1 MDKIHEDKK
10 NIFIAVQKVLD
21 ENTEIWNNQ
30 SSLVMAKVAL
40 DGKLMELSNLKLIN
54 DRDTDDKTSD
64 KVEIRD
70 KLIET
75 TIDISSSILDY
86 ASKTGNNDLYE
97 KVNYTKSDL
106 ELSRDTILKDMCQ
119 LICKKANENIENL
132 INFNVN
138 KKELFAYEI
147 LIEEFDKLITDPLEL
162 VRKKQEGRKSES
174 VLINEIEDLLKERID
189 NLVSIFKSSHPQF
202 YETYLLAR
210 ITDESESDSDKDSK
224 DNKESEID

>member
-1 MDKIHEDKK
+1 MDKIQEDKK
-10 NIFIAVQKVLD
+10 NMFIAVQKVLD

-30 SSLVMAKVAL
+30 STLVMSKAAL
-40 DGKLMELSNLKLIN
+40 DGKLMELENLKPVN
-54 DRDTDDKTSD
+54 DKDTNENAD
-64 KVEIRD
+64 KVEVRE

-75 TIDISSSILDY
+75 TIDISSSLLNY
-86 ASKTGNNDLYE
+86 ASKTGNSDLCE

-119 LICKKANENIENL
+119 LIYEKANENIENL
-132 INFNVN
+132 INYNVT
-138 KKELFAYEI
+138 KKELSVYQI

-210 ITDESESDSDKDSK
+210 ISDESESNNDKDSK
-224 DNKESEID
+224 DKKESEID

>member
-1 MDKIHEDKK
+1 MDKIQEDKK
-10 NIFIAVQKVLD
+10 NMFIAVQKVLD

-30 SSLVMAKVAL
+30 STLVMSKAAL
-40 DGKLMELSNLKLIN
+40 DGKLMELENLKPVN
-54 DRDTDDKTSD
+54 DKDTNENAD
-64 KVEIRD
+64 KVEVRE

-75 TIDISSSILDY
+75 TIDISSSLLNY
-86 ASKTGNNDLYE
+86 ASKTGNSDLCE

-119 LICKKANENIENL
+119 LIYEKANENIENL
-132 INFNVN
+132 INYNVT
-138 KKELFAYEI
+138 KKELSVYQI

-162 VRKKQEGRKSES
+162 VRKKQEGRKSVS
-174 VLINEIEDLLKERID
+174 VLINEMEELLKERID

-210 ITDESESDSDKDSK
+210 ITDETEKGSDKDSK
-224 DNKESEID
+224 DKKESEIG